1 MNTDAPRRPAALRQ
15 VTLTGS
21 ALATAL
27 LPLVVGV
34 LAAKALAA
42 DPLTPVNALITT
54 GAHRPRITPAHWRTC
69 GRSALGRVRGSGRAL
84 RRYTGPATGAPRS
97 APGVARPA
105 ADTPRSC
112 TGFSRSH
119 STT

>member
-84 RRYTGPATGAPRS
+84 RRYTG
-97 APGVARPA
+97 
-105 ADTPRSC
+105 SC
-112 TGFSRSH
+112 TVSQSRTGFSRSH
-119 STT
+119 STTCRACPSGGKTG